1 MIDVTTTFAVISWK
15 KEVYRNMIADKIKN
29 ARTIKKLTQEQVA
42 EDLNVSR
49 QTISNWE
56 NGESLPDIVSIIRMS
71 ELYDLS
77 LDELLKGDA
86 TLLNKI
92 ERDMKV
98 AKAEN
103 NVIKFVWIS
112 IVIGV
117 VMIIL
122 GNVFDGNPFIDFISA
137 ALPWVLLG
145 LMVLFAILYA
155 AVNVETITL
164 VKTYK

>member
-1 MIDVTTTFAVISWK
+1 
-15 KEVYRNMIADKIKN
+15 MIADKIKN

-56 NGESLPDIVSIIRMS
+56 NGKSLPDIVSIIRMS

-77 LDELLKGDA
+77 LNELLKGDA

-103 NVIKFVWIS
+103 NVIKFSLIYYIDLHSVVIS
-112 IVIGV
+112 CNFEAIT
-117 VMIIL
+117 IL
-122 GNVFDGNPFIDFISA
+122 IHLWNF
-137 ALPWVLLG
+137 LLY
-145 LMVLFAILYA
+145 FSYS
-155 AVNVETITL
+155 
-164 VKTYK
+164 Y

>member
-1 MIDVTTTFAVISWK
+1 MIDITTTFAVISWK
-15 KEVYRNMIADKIKN
+15 KEAYRIMIADKIKN
-29 ARTIKKLTQEQVA
+29 ARTIKKLTREQVA

-56 NGESLPDIVSIIRMS
+56 NGKSLPDIVSIIRMS

-103 NVIKFVWIS
+103 NVIKFAWIS
-112 IVIGV
+112 IVRK
-117 VMIIL
+117 
-122 GNVFDGNPFIDFISA
+122 A
-137 ALPWVLLG
+137 TEK
-145 LMVLFAILYA
+145 VLFAYKLTQNK
-155 AVNVETITL
+155 VHQSTL
-164 VKTYK
+164 RHCI